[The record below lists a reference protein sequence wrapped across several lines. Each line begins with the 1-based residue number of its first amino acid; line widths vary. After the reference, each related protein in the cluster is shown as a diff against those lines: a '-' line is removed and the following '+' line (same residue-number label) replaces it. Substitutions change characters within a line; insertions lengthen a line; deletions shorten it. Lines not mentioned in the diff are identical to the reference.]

1 MIHYK
6 LSKGTFKVFLVLYF
20 EVFSQTGTNLKYFNI
35 LFWLKLVV
43 CCTISLGNIFGNLIT
58 DTEFFT
64 DIPIGGLC
72 ARQDYEGSAWT
83 LKSPLM
89 SLALLSV
96 IEFHII
102 KFTFSIKRRTRKART
117 VVTQF
122 GKYQRNLLTMDQT
135 QCLGTIIFLHQALVV
150 LILSFKTLINS
161 LLTND
166 QLFFLLILSYLVIL
180 DVSLGFLAPLFLLLR
195 SEEIFPELWRT
206 NNKISPE
213 GPNFY
218 VIEPTIKPRR
228 DIELKTS
235 DVQLQVLHIEVQPV
249 PCGNS
254 GCNSGTKHDEESSL

>member
-1 MIHYK
+1 M
-6 LSKGTFKVFLVLYF
+6 YF
-20 EVFSQTGTNLKYFNI
+20 EALPQTGTNLKYFNI
-35 LFWLKLVV
+35 LFWLKLIV

-89 SLALLSV
+89 CLAFLSV

-102 KFTFSIKRRTRKART
+102 KFTFSIKRRTRKAKKGK
-117 VVTQF
+117 QF

-135 QCLGTIIFLHQALVV
+135 QYLGTIIFLHQAVVV
-150 LILSFKTLINS
+150 LLLSFKTHINS
-161 LLTND
+161 LLTNEE
-166 QLFFLLILSYLVIL
+166 LFLLLLLSYLTIL
-180 DVSLGFLAPLFLLLR
+180 DIGLGFLAPLFLLVR
-195 SEEIFPELWRT
+195 SQEIFPELWRT
-206 NNKISPE
+206 NNE
-213 GPNFY
+213 VEHAGPNFY
-218 VIEPTIKPRR
+218 VIEPTIRPRR

-249 PCGNS
+249 PCG
-254 GCNSGTKHDEESSL
+254 CNSDTTHDEESCL